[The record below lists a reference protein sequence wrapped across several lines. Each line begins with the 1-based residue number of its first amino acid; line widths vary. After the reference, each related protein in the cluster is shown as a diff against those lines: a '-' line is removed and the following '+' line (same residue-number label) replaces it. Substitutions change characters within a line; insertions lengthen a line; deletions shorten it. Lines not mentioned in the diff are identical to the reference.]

1 MVRYVSTYDQFKENP
16 VTSSIGLDLPVDC
29 PICQESS
36 VDCYRLGQ
44 HVYKSHKN
52 LPIDI
57 RKVFIC
63 GGCSTTYT
71 CPRLLIKHVERFG
84 SKCDKKFKVSKV
96 KREEIEKADE
106 GVKGKKKK

>member
-57 RKVFIC
+57 RKVFIVVDALQRILVHD
-63 GGCSTTYT
+63 CSSNMLSDSD
-71 CPRLLIKHVERFG
+71 PSAIRNL
-84 SKCDKKFKVSKV
+84 KF
-96 KREEIEKADE
+96 RR
-106 GVKGKKKK
+106 